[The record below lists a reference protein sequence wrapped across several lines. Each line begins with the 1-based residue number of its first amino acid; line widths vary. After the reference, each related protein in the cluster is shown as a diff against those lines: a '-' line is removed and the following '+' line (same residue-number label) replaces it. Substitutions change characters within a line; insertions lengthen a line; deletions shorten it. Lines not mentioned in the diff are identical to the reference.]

1 MNKENSPDR
10 DIYAFGSR
18 WSEKSLPYLDK
29 CKNEKFAFA
38 GLSEKY
44 KNILIKKGDIILLKY
59 GANIKAVGF
68 ALENANEPQIFSEVN
83 NYFTDEEIEK
93 YQIDINCL
101 AVFVKVEKWIECNIS
116 YVMGGFRRMNI
127 FSKRNETR
135 LPEIYSLLGISSNV
149 SIDYGAFYAEKL
161 LKSKNL
167 ILTGAP
173 GTGKTYLAQKIAAS
187 IVLDGLS
194 EDEIIDK
201 KDIIVKNQTAFVQFH
216 PSFDYT
222 DFVEGIKPTKDKSFE
237 RQDGIFKEFC
247 KRALKNFNDSHKKP
261 IEIETE
267 KIIHEYLEKFIN
279 DVNYDI
285 MNSNNGQY
293 PILGLSKV
301 YVEPI
306 VEIDYNK
313 VSNYVSIY
321 TLKKDGTERKTRLTM
336 DKLVFSYLKYIEIKD
351 RQLKTDEFN
360 KHLEITGHHSYI
372 HGFYYAFDQQYG
384 QEIQNIINRTNSYE
398 NIKLKRYVFIIDEI
412 NRGDLNK
419 ILGELFYAVDPGYR
433 GEKGRVITQYNNL
446 IDDEDDLFKKGFYIP
461 DNVYIIGTMNDI
473 DRSVESMDFAI
484 RRRFAWQE
492 ITYNMTADEILN
504 NLENKNMI
512 IQAKEKLDKLNEKIT
527 AVLGSEYNI
536 GASYF
541 LKLNECDDFEDL
553 WESYLYGILF
563 EYFRSF
569 TKDERKEYLKEFE
582 SIVINSKDSNNE

>member
-1 MNKENSPDR
+1 MNKENDAIR
-10 DIYAFGSR
+10 NIYAFGSR

-93 YQIDINCL
+93 YQIDTKCL
-101 AVFVKVEKWIECNIS
+101 SVFVKVEKWIECNIS
-116 YVMGGFRRMNI
+116 YVMGGFHRMNI
-127 FSKRNETR
+127 FSKRNEAR
-135 LPEIYSLLGISSNV
+135 LPEIYSLLGISSNISV
-149 SIDYGAFYAEKL
+149 DYSAFYAEKL

-173 GTGKTYLAQKIAAS
+173 GTGKTYLAKKIAAS

-194 EDEIIDK
+194 EDEILDK

-247 KRALKNFNDSHKKP
+247 KRAVKNFIDSRKQP

-267 KIIHEYLEKFIN
+267 KIVQKYLEKFIS
-279 DVNYDI
+279 DI
-285 MNSNNGQY
+285 SSALEESEDNQY
-293 PILGLSKV
+293 PIIGLGKTPV
-301 YVEPI
+301 KPI
-306 VEIDYNK
+306 VEIEYDK
-313 VSNYVSIY
+313 ISDYVSIY

-336 DKLVFSYLKYIEIKD
+336 DKLVFSYLKYIEIKN

-384 QEIQNIINRTNSYE
+384 KEIQDIINRTNSYE
-398 NIKLKRYVFIIDEI
+398 NVKLKKYVFIIDEI

-446 IDDEDDLFKKGFYIP
+446 IDDENDIFKKGFYIP

-492 ITYNMTADEILN
+492 IIYNMTADEILN

-512 IQAKEKLDKLNEKIT
+512 IQAKEKLDKLNEKISE
-527 AVLGSEYNI
+527 VLGSEYNI

-569 TKDERKEYLKEFE
+569 AKDERKEYLKEFE